1 MVDLELATQLWID
14 QARRDLEAIEREYG
28 PIVAYVDLGDDV
40 IVQNPLRAPLP
51 LETALLRLIDD
62 LEPKAEQS
70 VEQRRTVTLECPNG
84 HRGQTDYAENTLRAI
99 QAGKAV
105 VRCHLCPEEMEIVG
119 P

>member
-28 PIVAYVDLGDDV
+28 PIMTQVDLGSDV
-40 IVQNPLRAPLP
+40 VASIPLRDPLP
-51 LETALLRLIDD
+51 LETALLRLIED
-62 LEPKAEQS
+62 LEPKEPQ
-70 VEQRRTVTLECPNG
+70 VPEQRRTVTLECPNG